1 MSRNINMENNMQ
13 EVDATMNSAEKNNNV
28 EAETMANE
36 INKNEEGKVMEASF
50 KETADTIMDNA
61 LAAAMPS
68 DIDEIIPAEER
79 GVSEKKH
86 SKNIVPLTVVEIIE
100 PLGNIIP
107 EIPENERAEVTKED
121 YIDLKESIK
130 HGFFDPVRGMKGFKT
145 NTGHL
150 FYARIFTD
158 SKGNRWIEY
167 CQQYSDDSYSAKMN
181 VKQADL
187 IAGAYFFCDEENTN
201 SGFMSKNTGAKIV
214 ANVRNDYYNKTA
226 FPKECVSIKQLFLF
240 LLSIYSLLPTESDS
254 LKEYDYPDRFY
265 ADIMMAIR
273 KNQAWFD
280 DSLHKAYY
288 ALNTEQID
296 KIANTLNI
304 KRDLLL
310 KKLKEYKFLYL
321 TDSSKGYQTCVR
333 FPAEKNKLGAEFFP
347 ESYTKWSYCILN
359 LEYLANQLTKKKQ
372 K

>member
-13 EVDATMNSAEKNNNV
+13 EVDATMNGAEKNNNV

-61 LAAAMPS
+61 LAAAISS

-130 HGFFDPVRGMKGFKT
+130 HGFFDPVRGMRGFKT

-187 IAGAYFFCDEENTN
+187 IAGAYFF
-201 SGFMSKNTGAKIV
+201 
-214 ANVRNDYYNKTA
+214 
-226 FPKECVSIKQLFLF
+226 L
-240 LLSIYSLLPTESDS
+240 
-254 LKEYDYPDRFY
+254 
-265 ADIMMAIR
+265 
-273 KNQAWFD
+273 
-280 DSLHKAYY
+280 
-288 ALNTEQID
+288 
-296 KIANTLNI
+296 
-304 KRDLLL
+304 
-310 KKLKEYKFLYL
+310 
-321 TDSSKGYQTCVR
+321 
-333 FPAEKNKLGAEFFP
+333 
-347 ESYTKWSYCILN
+347 
-359 LEYLANQLTKKKQ
+359 
-372 K
+372 